1 MRSWLTDEVMVGCC
15 WLNGDERVESL
26 TPSLPVAASAAPP
39 CGKKKALQKE
49 VATCNMDLKQT
60 ASFSSRSFSQQ
71 CQQPTYYIQNLREN
85 SSFNCL
91 QCTYVQH
98 RTWETNCSKQ
108 ELLAAS
114 QKIQARWERNTGAHQ
129 SFVILLA
136 CPAAAVDGADKDLKL
151 PMKTFATSTSLRQ
164 QTMSILGMKQA
175 SKHPTSLLHQSF
187 HCRRRSMEVQRQSMW
202 PTRLRQ
208 TNHEH
213 SEHETNKQTIPHQF
227 TRASL
232 L

>member
-1 MRSWLTDEVMVGCC
+1 MPTTYLLHT
-15 WLNGDERVESL
+15 ESQRKFL
-26 TPSLPVAASAAPP
+26 
-39 CGKKKALQKE
+39 
-49 VATCNMDLKQT
+49 
-60 ASFSSRSFSQQ
+60 
-71 CQQPTYYIQNLREN
+71 I
-85 SSFNCL
+85 NCL

-98 RTWETNCSKQ
+98 RTRETNCSKQ
-108 ELLAAS
+108 ELLPCS
-114 QKIQARWERNTGAHQ
+114 VTTNSSKIREKHWCTPKQTKSSNKMQQETGAHQ
-129 SFVILLA
+129 SFMILLA
-136 CPAAAVDGADKDLKL
+136 CPAAAVDGADKDLKQ
-151 PMKTFATSTSLRQ
+151 PIKTFATSTSLRQ
-164 QTMSILGMKQA
+164 QTMSILGMKQT

-187 HCRRRSMEVQRQSMW
+187 HCPRRSMEVQRQSMW